1 MALTMTPNEFKKAQ
15 LILGL
20 TNQQM
25 ADRLG
30 VTVRA
35 VEFWRQGKRS
45 VSGPVEMLM
54 KKLSV
59 ENTIKK
65 MLD

>member
-1 MALTMTPNEFKKAQ
+1 MMTNEEFKKAQ

-20 TNQQM
+20 TNQKL
-25 ADRLG
+25 ADHLG

-45 VSGPVEMLM
+45 ISGPVEMLM

-59 ENTIKK
+59 EKTCK
-65 MLD
+65 